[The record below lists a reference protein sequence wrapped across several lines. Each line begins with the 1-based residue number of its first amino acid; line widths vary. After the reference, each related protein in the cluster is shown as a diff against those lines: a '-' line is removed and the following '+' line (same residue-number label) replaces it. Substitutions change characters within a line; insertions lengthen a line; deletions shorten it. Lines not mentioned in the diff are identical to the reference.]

1 MLDEKP
7 DRSLDEYWMD
17 MAIRE
22 AERAFQKDEVP
33 VGAVVVHENRII
45 GRGYNQV
52 ETLSDPTAHA
62 EMIAITS
69 AVGTLGIKWLYGAT
83 LYVTLEPCAMC
94 AGALVLAR
102 IDRLVFGA
110 SDPKSGACGSLY
122 SIPMDERLNHRL
134 IVESGIREE
143 TCASLL
149 KDFFRRKRTA
159 SEPPVF

>member
-1 MLDEKP
+1 MLQGMT

-17 MAIRE
+17 QALRE
-22 AERAFQKDEVP
+22 AERAYRQDEVP

-52 ETLSDPTAHA
+52 ETLGDPTAHA

-102 IDRLVFGA
+102 LDRLVLGTK
-110 SDPKSGACGSLY
+110 DPKSGACLSLY
-122 SIPMDERLNHRL
+122 SIPNDQRLNHRL
-134 IVESGIREE
+134 LIEFGVREE
-143 TCASLL
+143 ACALLL
-149 KDFFRRKRTA
+149 KEFFKKKR
-159 SEPPVF
+159 ENLPLH